1 MPSQTNIDSNQTIF
15 SDLTNLELDG
25 SSSEK
30 HQNHD
35 TIQDDQYKNNIDEYN
50 NIIDILL
57 YDLDKIQKLISKQF
71 QSAEELNEPVWL
83 LLEGVANTF

>member
-1 MPSQTNIDSNQTIF
+1 MIFRKKAKFEINLINLNALIPNISTQTNIDSNQTIF

-25 SSSEK
+25 SSFEK

-50 NIIDILL
+50 NIIDRL
-57 YDLDKIQKLISKQF
+57 YM
-71 QSAEELNEPVWL
+71 VW
-83 LLEGVANTF
+83 TRYKS